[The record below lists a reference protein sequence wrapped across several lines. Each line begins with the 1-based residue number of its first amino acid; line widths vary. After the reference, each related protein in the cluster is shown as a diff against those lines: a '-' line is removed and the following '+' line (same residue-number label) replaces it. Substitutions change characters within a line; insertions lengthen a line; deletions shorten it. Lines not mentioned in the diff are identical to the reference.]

1 MHSSLPGLV
10 VRKNRPFQIKW
21 PVLVFFVLF
30 KTPNTTNTKG
40 ISLGVVVLVAV
51 VEVLI
56 PRIGG
61 IVLRRAP
68 AYQDSFSS
76 ENSVAP

>member
-1 MHSSLPGLV
+1 MHSRPILSIQKKSAISLE
-10 VRKNRPFQIKW
+10 IADSC
-21 PVLVFFVLF
+21 FFALF

-40 ISLGVVVLVAV
+40 TSLGVVVLIAV

-68 AYQDSFSS
+68 AYQDSF
-76 ENSVAP
+76 